1 MIDKP
6 RGACMCRSS
15 IILFFPILG
24 SFVDDYSTFW
34 GLMVVEPQGAL
45 TCRSSTPTDLADSG
59 PFRGLL
65 LTVLESQSDFHD

>member
-6 RGACMCRSS
+6 RGAFMCRSS

-24 SFVDDYSTFW
+24 SFVDYYSPFW

-45 TCRSSTPTDLADSG
+45 KCRTTTIVVCADYG
-59 PFRGLL
+59 PFLGLL
-65 LTVLESQSDFHD
+65 LSFGAPK